1 MGGAET
7 LGEKTDFSH
16 EWTRINTN
24 KTDIVGQVMLLL
36 VALLLV
42 VQDVTPEKCVVSG
55 VAVHAQTGE
64 PLNKVQ

>member
-1 MGGAET
+1 
-7 LGEKTDFSH
+7 
-16 EWTRINTN
+16 
-24 KTDIVGQVMLLL
+24 MLLL